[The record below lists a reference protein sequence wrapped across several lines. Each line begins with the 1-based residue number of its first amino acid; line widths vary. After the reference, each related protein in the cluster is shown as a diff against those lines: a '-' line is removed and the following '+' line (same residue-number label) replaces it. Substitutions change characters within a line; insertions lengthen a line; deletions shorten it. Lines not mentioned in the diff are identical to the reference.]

1 MVIMDKRST
10 MKLKLTKSRFK
21 LAMEC
26 PVKLFYTGRKE
37 YPDTKLEDPFLQAL
51 AEGGFQVGELAKL
64 YYPEGH
70 DIKTIDYDS
79 ALEQTNELLQLED
92 VVIFEAAV
100 LYKDFFIR
108 IDILEK
114 KGDRVN
120 LIEVKAKSI
129 DMENHEGFFSSKGT
143 LKTEWAPYLYD
154 AAFQKHVLEGAFPD
168 YNINTFLMLAN
179 KNAEA
184 SVDGLNQRFLLVKD
198 ERGRTSVK
206 VKDRSDTGNKLL
218 ALIKVDDEASH
229 IHADRYT
236 LENEDLSFAEYAE
249 KLAYAYVNRIKLNH
263 PIGTYCA
270 NCEFKASEDE
280 EKKGK
285 ISGFKECWKSQTTL
299 TDEDFKEDLMFGLW
313 NFRGKQ
319 GLLDSYTYLLKDI
332 DESIFEEEERKKPG
346 LTSNERRLLQIRKTK
361 NRDSSPYID
370 VKGLKDEMNTWV
382 YPLHFID
389 FETTMAAIPFH
400 KGRRPY
406 EGIAFQFSHH
416 IVKEDGTIEHAG
428 EYLNTTPGYFPNY
441 DFIRALKR
449 ELEND
454 NGSVFRY
461 AAHENT
467 YLVMIHGQLAEDE
480 ADIPDREELLQ
491 FIKSITHSNES
502 SGGRWK
508 GERDMIDLLEVVKSF
523 YYHLAM
529 KGSNSIK
536 AVLPAVL
543 RSDFIKQKYSSP
555 VYGDEGDIK
564 SLNFKNQVWV
574 KEDSNGEI
582 ISPYKLLPPVFEDIA
597 PEERENFITDERISD
612 GGAAMTAYAR
622 MQFTEMTET
631 EREMIAKG
639 LLKYCELDTLAMVMI
654 YEYFMSEI
662 YS

>member
-1 MVIMDKRST
+1 

-64 YYPEGH
+64 YYPDGH
-70 DIKTIDYDS
+70 DIKTIDYDK
-79 ALEQTNELLQLED
+79 ALKQTNDLLKLEN

-114 KGDRVN
+114 KKNKVN

-129 DMENHEGFFSSKGT
+129 DMENHEEFFSSKKT
-143 LKTEWAPYLYD
+143 LKNEWASYLYD
-154 AAFQKHVLEGAFPD
+154 AAFQKHVLSGAFPD
-168 YNINTFLMLAN
+168 YDINTFLMLAN

-184 SVDGLNQRFLLVKD
+184 SIDGLNQRFFLVKD

-206 VKDRSDTGNKLL
+206 VKDKSDTGNKLL
-218 ALIKVDDEASH
+218 SLIKVDDEISY
-229 IHADRYT
+229 IHADRYS
-236 LENEDLSFAEYAE
+236 LENKDLSFSQYAQQ
-249 KLAYAYVNRIKLNH
+249 LAHAYVNKIKLNH
-263 PIGTYCA
+263 PIGAYCA
-270 NCEFKASEDE
+270 GCEFKASDKE
-280 EKKGK
+280 EREGK
-285 ISGFKECWKSQTTL
+285 VSGFKECWKAQTNL
-299 TDEDFKEDLMFGLW
+299 TDEDFKEELIFELW
-313 NFRGKQ
+313 NFRKKQ
-319 GLLDSYTYLLKDI
+319 ELLDSYIYLLKDI
-332 DESIFEEEERKKPG
+332 DESVFDNEEKKKPG
-346 LTSNERRLLQIRKTK
+346 LTPNERRLLQIRKTK
-361 NRDSSPYID
+361 NKDSSPYID
-370 VKGLKDEMNTWV
+370 IKGLKNEMAGWI

-400 KGRRPY
+400 KGRKPY

-416 IVKEDGTIEHAG
+416 IIKEDGTIEHAG
-428 EYLNTTPGYFPNY
+428 EYLNTKPGYFPNY
-441 DFIRALKR
+441 DFIRALKK

-461 AAHENT
+461 ATHENT
-467 YLVMIHGQLAEDE
+467 YLVMIHNQLLKDE
-480 ADIPDREELLQ
+480 ADISDRNELME

-502 SGGRWK
+502 SCDKWK
-508 GERDMIDLLEVVKSF
+508 GNRNMIDLLEVVKSF
-523 YYHLAM
+523 YYHPLM

-536 AVLPAVL
+536 AVLPAVMQ
-543 RSDFIKQKYSSP
+543 SSFIKGKYTLP
-555 VYGDEGDIK
+555 LYGGKGNIK
-564 SLNFKNQVWV
+564 SLNFNNQVWV
-574 KEDSNGEI
+574 KADDNGAI
-582 ISPYKLLPPVFEDIA
+582 ISPYKLLPPIFEEA
-597 PEERENFITDERISD
+597 SPEEKETFIADDRIAD

-622 MQFTEMTET
+622 MQFTEMSDA
-631 EREMIAKG
+631 ERDMISKG

-662 YS
+662 SH

>member
-1 MVIMDKRST
+1 

-37 YPDTKLEDPFLQAL
+37 YPDTKLEDSFLQAL

-64 YYPEGH
+64 YYPDGH
-70 DIKTIDYDS
+70 DIATIDYDR
-79 ALEQTNELLQLED
+79 ALEQTNELLKLEN

-114 KGDRVN
+114 KGNKVN

-129 DMENHEGFFSSKGT
+129 DMENHEGFFSSKGS
-143 LKTEWAPYLYD
+143 LKGEWAPYLFD
-154 AAFQKHVLEGAFPD
+154 AAFQKHVLSGAFPD
-168 YNINTFLMLAN
+168 YEINTFLMLAH

-184 SVDGLNQRFLLVKD
+184 SIDGLNQRFLLVKD

-218 ALIKVDDEASH
+218 ALIKVDDEASY
-229 IHADRYT
+229 IQEERYT
-236 LENEDLSFAEYAE
+236 LENEDLSFTGYAD
-249 KLAYAYVNRIKLNH
+249 KLAYAYGNRVKLNH
-263 PIGTYCA
+263 PIGTWCA
-270 NCEFKASEDE
+270 GCEYRASEDE
-280 EKKGK
+280 EREGK
-285 ISGFKECWKSQTTL
+285 ISGFKECWKAQTTL
-299 TDEDFKEDLMFGLW
+299 TDEDFKEDMIFGLW

-332 DESIFEEEERKKPG
+332 DESIFDEEERKKPG

-361 NRDSSPYID
+361 NKDFTPYID
-370 VKGLKDEMNTWV
+370 INGLKDEMAGWR

-441 DFIRALKR
+441 DFIRALKN

-454 NGSVFRY
+454 SGSIFRY

-467 YLVMIHGQLAEDE
+467 YLVMIHDQLAEDE
-480 ADIPDREELLQ
+480 ADIPDREELLE
-491 FIKSITHSNES
+491 FIKSITHSNEK
-502 SGGRWK
+502 SGVKWK

-523 YYHLAM
+523 YYLPAM

-536 AVLPAVL
+536 AVLPAVMQ
-543 RSDFIKQKYSSP
+543 SDFIKDKYSSP
-555 VYGDEGDIK
+555 IYGGEGYIK
-564 SLNFKNQVWV
+564 SLNFSNQIWV
-574 KEDSNGEI
+574 KENDNGGI
-582 ISPYKLLPPVFEDIA
+582 ISPYKLLPTIFEDIA
-597 PEERENFITDERISD
+597 PEERVNFIADERLAD

-622 MQFTEMTET
+622 MQFTEMSEA
-631 EREMIAKG
+631 ERGMIGKG

-662 YS
+662 YH

>member
-1 MVIMDKRST
+1 

-37 YPDTKLEDPFLQAL
+37 YPDTKLEDSFLQAL

-70 DIKTIDYDS
+70 DIKSIDYDR
-79 ALEQTNELLQLED
+79 ALEQTNELLKLEN

-114 KGDRVN
+114 KGNRVN

-129 DMENHEGFFSSKGT
+129 DMENHDGFFSSKGT
-143 LKTEWAPYLYD
+143 LKGEWASYLYD
-154 AAFQKHVLEGAFPD
+154 VAFQKHVLAGSFPD
-168 YNINTFLMLAN
+168 FEINTFLMLAN
-179 KNAEA
+179 KNATA

-198 ERGRTSVK
+198 ERGRTAVK

-218 ALIKVDDEASH
+218 ALIKVDDEASY

-236 LENEDLSFAEYAE
+236 LEDEDLSFAGYAD
-249 KLAYAYVNRIKLNH
+249 KLAYVYGNRIKLNH

-270 NCEFKASEDE
+270 GCEFRASEDE
-280 EKKGK
+280 ERAGK
-285 ISGFKECWKSQTTL
+285 LSGFKECWKAQTTL
-299 TDEDFKEDLMFGLW
+299 TDDDFKEDMIFGLW

-319 GLLDSYTYLLKDI
+319 GLLESYTYLLKDI
-332 DESIFEEEERKKPG
+332 DESIFDEEERKKPG

-361 NRDSSPYID
+361 SGDTSPYID
-370 VKGLKDEMNTWV
+370 IKGLKDEINTWV

-441 DFIRALKR
+441 DFIRALKK

-454 NGSVFRY
+454 KGSIFRY

-467 YLVMIHGQLAEDE
+467 YLVMIHDQLAEDDT
-480 ADIPDREELLQ
+480 DIPDKDELMD
-491 FIKSITHSNES
+491 FIKSITHLDEKN
-502 SGGRWK
+502 GRKWK

-523 YYHLAM
+523 YYHPAM

-536 AVLPAVL
+536 AVLPAVMQ
-543 RSDFIKQKYSSP
+543 SGFIKKKYSSP
-555 VYGDEGDIK
+555 IYGSEGDIK
-564 SLNFKNQVWV
+564 SLNFKNRIWV
-574 KEDSNGEI
+574 KENDKGEI
-582 ISPYKLLPPVFEDIA
+582 ISPYKLLPTIFEDIA
-597 PEERENFITDERISD
+597 PEERKNFIADERLAD

-631 EREMIAKG
+631 ERDLIAKG

-654 YEYFMSEI
+654 YEYFISEI
-662 YS
+662 YP